1 MRLLEGWTI
10 SSALASAQVVASPS
24 LPAEAPYVPTFTFDV
39 ASIRENKPTLSF
51 TMTIQSPLHVS
62 SFLVTSFSARDLIT
76 MAYGISWF
84 VGWAGLDQHS
94 AI

>member
-1 MRLLEGWTI
+1 
-10 SSALASAQVVASPS
+10 
-24 LPAEAPYVPTFTFDV
+24 
-39 ASIRENKPTLSF
+39 
-51 TMTIQSPLHVS
+51 MTIQSPLHVS